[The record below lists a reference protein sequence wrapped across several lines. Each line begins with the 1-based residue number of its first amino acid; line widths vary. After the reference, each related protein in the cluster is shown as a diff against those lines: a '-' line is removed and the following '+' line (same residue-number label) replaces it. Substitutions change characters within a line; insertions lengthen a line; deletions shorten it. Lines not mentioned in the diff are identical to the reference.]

1 MDPSPC
7 PGARPDLWGPW
18 EKRFSK
24 EKLHTPKS
32 AFVKYL
38 NWLDTKNTSLSAVV
52 TVFWKTTPNLHQ
64 LLSNQSLFNTIYSN
78 GRTIWYHFP
87 RPINAFCLDFLF
99 VTWPQIIKFLFAPQ
113 KRNNFG
119 AKTGRCS
126 FLLDLGLGQSNL
138 WDYLHY
144 QHIVNLWSYPRIC
157 EIFSPEG
164 RKVGNPIS
172 E

>member
-1 MDPSPC
+1 MNRKNYTHKICICQIFELTGYQKYLFECSSDSFF
-7 PGARPDLWGPW
+7 
-18 EKRFSK
+18 EKRHQISIN
-24 EKLHTPKS
+24 
-32 AFVKYL
+32 YCR
-38 NWLDTKNTSLSAVV
+38 TKVCLTQFIA
-52 TVFWKTTPNLHQ
+52 T
-64 LLSNQSLFNTIYSN
+64 
-78 GRTIWYHFP
+78 GRTIWCHFP
-87 RPINAFCLDFLF
+87 RLINAFCLDFIF
-99 VTWPQIIKFLFAPQ
+99 VTLPQIIKFLFAPQ
-113 KRNNFG
+113 KLDNFG